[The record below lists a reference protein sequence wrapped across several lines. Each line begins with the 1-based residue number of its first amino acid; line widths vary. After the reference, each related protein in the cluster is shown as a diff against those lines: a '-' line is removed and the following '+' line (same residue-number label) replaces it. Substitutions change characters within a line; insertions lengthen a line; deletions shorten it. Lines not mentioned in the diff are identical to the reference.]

1 MEETNSISSTN
12 VDDLSDISAFN
23 PNAGMKSELILS
35 IVSIIIVIAIVLILK
50 KKIKKHAEKH
60 GREEKHPFRVI
71 LKWYY
76 IIIAI
81 AFPFYLWFGKKSH
94 NDIWAGA
101 FLIGVPIG
109 MCLAVIG
116 DGWIDTLKSVFGSSL
131 VVALV
136 LHFANIIEPFRNNLE
151 LIVKII
157 SSIAFVI
164 SAFRMFKSKG
174 DFLRKPTLPKYRGYA
189 GDYTSYSFGS
199 DSSNP
204 FEGGNFIKKK
214 NWSGGYDY
222 IDEKTGKVMYQGK
235 VGFFGEETIVDE
247 NGKTVLQEKDYGMF
261 GSNYQDSKGNTVY
274 KKDKN
279 IFGDNQIKDTN
290 GNTIF
295 EDDSFER
302 WFNGGD
308 STYKK
313 K

>member
-1 MEETNSISSTN
+1 MEEANSVS
-12 VDDLSDISAFN
+12 VDDWSDMPAFN

-35 IVSIIIVIAIVLILK
+35 AVSIVIVVAIVLILK
-50 KKIKKHAEKH
+50 KMIKKRAEKQ
-60 GREEKHPFRVI
+60 GKEEKHPFRVI

-76 IIIAI
+76 ILVAI
-81 AFPFYLWFGKKSH
+81 AFPFYLWLGNEKY
-94 NDIWAGA
+94 NGVWEGA

-109 MCLAVIG
+109 MSLAVIG

-136 LHFANIIEPFRNNLE
+136 LHLANVIGPFRNNFE
-151 LIVKII
+151 TIVKII

-164 SAFRMFKSKG
+164 SAFSMFKSKG

-189 GDYTSYSFGS
+189 GGYTNSYSGN
-199 DSSNP
+199 SSNP
-204 FEGGNFIKKK
+204 FEGGDFKKKK

-222 IDEKTGKVMYQGK
+222 IDAKTGKVIAQGK
-235 VGFFGEETIVDE
+235 IGLFGEETIVDE
-247 NGKTVLQEKDYGMF
+247 HGNTILQERDNGIF
-261 GSNYQDSKGNTVY
+261 GSSYKDANGNTVY
-274 KKDKN
+274 KKDTN
-279 IFGDNQIKDTN
+279 IFGDNQIKDAN

-302 WFNGGD
+302 WLWGD
-308 STYKK
+308 SNYKK